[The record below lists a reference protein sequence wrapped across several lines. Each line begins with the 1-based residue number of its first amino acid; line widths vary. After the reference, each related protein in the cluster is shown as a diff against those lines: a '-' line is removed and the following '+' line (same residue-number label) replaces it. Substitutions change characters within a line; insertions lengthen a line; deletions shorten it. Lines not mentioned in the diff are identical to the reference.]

1 MSWSR
6 PLLLGL
12 IALAAPAV
20 CAAETALTPHDVM
33 LLNRVTWGATP
44 ADVALM
50 QKLGPQRWLDR
61 QLHPAA
67 DARLPDQV
75 QAVIDNL
82 TAVREPMTQAVSD
95 AAALR
100 GKAATATNTDEK
112 QADSKAYKQYLSD
125 RLHDA
130 TVRSL
135 LRDVYSPNQLQEQM
149 TWFWYN
155 HFNIFFR
162 KRDIRAMLVDY
173 EDQALRPHAL
183 GKFRDL
189 LEATLRHPAMLYYL
203 DNAQNS
209 AGRINENYAREIM
222 ELHTMG
228 VGSGYTQKDVQELA
242 RILTGVGV
250 SDKPD
255 DPQLPPEMQKLYIR
269 QGDFVFNPKRHDFG
283 DKVFLGRQIKGSGFG
298 EVEQALD
305 ILSRQPATAHHIS
318 QQLAAFFVGDAPP
331 PALVD
336 RMSQTFLHSDGDIAQ
351 VLKTLFASK
360 EFDASLGTQ
369 FKDPM
374 HYVISAVRLG
384 YGDQQIIN
392 PNPMNGWLTR
402 LAEEPYGH
410 ETPDGYPLDSAAWN
424 GPGQLAA
431 RFEVARAMAS
441 PQPGF
446 FLPPNRHPEGPAPQP
461 EIQAELQKASLD
473 GAIGGPTRAVLV
485 QAGTPMEWNALF
497 LSSPEFM
504 RR

>member
-1 MSWSR
+1 
-6 PLLLGL
+6 
-12 IALAAPAV
+12 
-20 CAAETALTPHDVM
+20 
-33 LLNRVTWGATP
+33 
-44 ADVALM
+44 
-50 QKLGPQRWLDR
+50 
-61 QLHPAA
+61 
-67 DARLPDQV
+67 
-75 QAVIDNL
+75 
-82 TAVREPMTQAVSD
+82 
-95 AAALR
+95 
-100 GKAATATNTDEK
+100 
-112 QADSKAYKQYLSD
+112 
-125 RLHDA
+125 
-130 TVRSL
+130 
-135 LRDVYSPNQLQEQM
+135 
-149 TWFWYN
+149 
-155 HFNIFFR
+155 
-162 KRDIRAMLVDY
+162 
-173 EDQALRPHAL
+173 
-183 GKFRDL
+183 
-189 LEATLRHPAMLYYL
+189 
-203 DNAQNS
+203 
-209 AGRINENYAREIM
+209 
-222 ELHTMG
+222 
-228 VGSGYTQKDVQELA
+228 
-242 RILTGVGV
+242 
-250 SDKPD
+250 
-255 DPQLPPEMQKLYIR
+255 
-269 QGDFVFNPKRHDFG
+269 
-283 DKVFLGRQIKGSGFG
+283 
-298 EVEQALD
+298 
-305 ILSRQPATAHHIS
+305 
-318 QQLAAFFVGDAPP
+318 
-331 PALVD
+331 
-336 RMSQTFLHSDGDIAQ
+336 MSQTFLHSDGDIAQ